1 MGLGKWI
8 VGGIVRAVAAPFVL
22 PAATV
27 AAIGGAVTAGVGAV
41 TAGAAAVG
49 GAVAAGAGAIAAG
62 AAAIGA
68 KTLIGGIT
76 IANVLTWGGGLF
88 AVAAI
93 SGSMA
98 DDARTEGIKEGYGK
112 ASREYEEKLRSQAK
126 EFFTQI
132 ATLKEQIESY
142 RLQRDQARALA
153 RRAFTLLG
161 KFEICITE
169 TREQGRS
176 VTDETLGYYKQL
188 KDFTDKAA

>member
-1 MGLGKWI
+1 MILT
-8 VGGIVRAVAAPFVL
+8 L
-22 PAATV
+22 LAT
-27 AAIGGAVTAGVGAV
+27 IG
-41 TAGAAAVG
+41 
-49 GAVAAGAGAIAAG
+49 GAIAASATTVATTVAAS

-68 KTLIGGIT
+68 FGASALAAASAIGATTLIGGIT
-76 IANVLTWGGGLF
+76 IGSVLAWGGGLF

-93 SGSMA
+93 SGAMA
-98 DDARTEGIKEGYGK
+98 EDARNEGIKEGYGK
-112 ASREYEEKLRSQAK
+112 ASRAYEAKLRDQAK

-132 ATLKEQIESY
+132 AALKKEIESY

-161 KFEICITE
+161 KFEICISE
-169 TREQGRS
+169 TREQGRD